1 MTNDGVER
9 KKALVT
15 GADGFVASH
24 LLGVLASETEWDLHG
39 IGLKDGLSEKIPG
52 VSYRVVDIT
61 DYDLLSDYIRSLTPD
76 VVFHLAAQPSVAL
89 SWKNPRRTYEIN
101 LLGQLNLLEAIHE
114 SCNDISVLITCSS
127 EEYGKVT
134 PDMVPIKENT
144 ELKPCSHYAVS
155 KVSQEMMGLM
165 YEQAL
170 GWRVMVT
177 RGFNQAGP
185 GQSPDFAVSSFA
197 RQIALIEAEKI
208 PPVLKVGNLDAS
220 RDFID
225 VRDTA
230 RAFFMIMENGR
241 GGSVYNV
248 CSGVARKISE
258 ILDMLLGMTRSEIT
272 VEHDSCRQRPS
283 DIPVL
288 EGDGSRLRE
297 EVGWKPSIPVEQ
309 TLRDTLDYWR
319 GQIL

>member
-1 MTNDGVER
+1 MTNDGVGR

-24 LLGVLASETEWDLHG
+24 LLGLLASETDWDLHG
-39 IGLKDGLSEKIPG
+39 IGLKDDLSEEVKD

-61 DYDLLSDYIRSLTPD
+61 DYNLLSAYVRSLVPD

-89 SWKNPRRTYEIN
+89 SWENPVRTYEIN
-101 LLGQLNLLEAIHE
+101 LFGQLNLLEAIHE
-114 SCNDISVLITCSS
+114 SCKEISVLITCSS

-134 PDMVPIKENT
+134 PEMVPIKEST

-197 RQIALIEAEKI
+197 RQISLIEAEKI
-208 PPVLKVGNLDAS
+208 PPVLRVGNLDAL

-230 RAFFMIMENGR
+230 RAFLAIMENGR
-241 GGSVYNV
+241 GGSVYNI
-248 CSGVARKISE
+248 CSGTARKISE
-258 ILDMLLGMTRSEIT
+258 ILEMLLGMTDVEIT
-272 VEHDSCRQRPS
+272 VENDPCRQRPS

-288 EGDGSRLRE
+288 EGDGSRLLE
-297 EVGWKPSIPVEQ
+297 EVGWKPVIPIEQ

-319 GQIL
+319 GQI